1 MKKRLAILISVS
13 LWASAMLAGC
23 GNNNDSTDG
32 SAAAVEDSAPA
43 VEETAQADGAEN
55 TAGGGGTGIILSS
68 GLSQNLMPSIS
79 DG

>member
-32 SAAAVEDSAPA
+32 GAAAVEDSAPA
-43 VEETAQADGAEN
+43 VEETAQTDGEEN
-55 TAGGGGTGIILSS
+55 TGGVTAIILSS

>member
-32 SAAAVEDSAPA
+32 GAAAVEDSAPA
-43 VEETAQADGAEN
+43 VEETAQADGEEN
-55 TAGGGGTGIILSS
+55 TAGGVTAIILSS

>member
-32 SAAAVEDSAPA
+32 SAAAVERLLEFIRTDQ
-43 VEETAQADGAEN
+43 EENQ
-55 TAGGGGTGIILSS
+55 
-68 GLSQNLMPSIS
+68 Q
-79 DG
+79 

>member
-43 VEETAQADGAEN
+43 V
-55 TAGGGGTGIILSS
+55 
-68 GLSQNLMPSIS
+68 
-79 DG
+79 